1 MPQTNPSQEKV
12 DIADIIDDAPFG
24 KFHVLVMLLCGLIA
38 MLDGFDTQ
46 SIAFVAPVIGKS
58 WALKAGTFGPIFAAG
73 LFGLMIGQFFLGPV
87 SDRFGRRLVILLS
100 TLVFG
105 VFTLMTAYASNV
117 PELLTLRLLTGIG
130 LGGAMPNIIALT
142 SEFAPKK
149 LRATMVTIMFG
160 GFPLGAVIGGYI
172 SSFLIPAYG
181 WQSVFYLGGIVPLVL
196 LVVLYFTLPE
206 SVHHHAL
213 SGKHNDKI
221 RKTLARVHPKHAPAQ
236 DALFILNEPALSG
249 LSFQHLFLENRAT
262 KTLLLWVSYFM
273 SLLMIYFLMLWL
285 PSILTK
291 SGMTLDIG
299 IKSAVFLNLGGMI
312 GGVVIGQC
320 TDRFNPFTVLASGY
334 ALAGLCIASIGFVG
348 HSTLLL
354 MCVVFMAGFF
364 VLGAQT
370 AMNAVVTSLYP
381 ARIRSTG
388 LGSALAVGRIGS
400 IVGPVAGGILLA
412 AALPVQNIFIA
423 CAVPT
428 IIACLALLLLKKN
441 IAKQQEN

>member
-1 MPQTNPSQEKV
+1 MSTSSVKHKT
-12 DIADIIDDAPFG
+12 DITHAIDEAPFG
-24 KFHVLVMLLCGLIA
+24 KLHILVMVLCGLVA

-58 WALKAGTFGPIFAAG
+58 WALEAGTFGPIFSMA
-73 LFGLMIGQFFLGPV
+73 LFGLMIGQFVAGPI
-87 SDRFGRRLVILLS
+87 SDRYGRKPVILVS
-100 TLVFG
+100 TLIFG
-105 VFTLMTAYASNV
+105 VFTLMTAKASSV
-117 PELLTLRLLTGIG
+117 PELLILRFLTGIG

-142 SEFAPKK
+142 AEFAPKK

-181 WQSVFYLGGIVPLVL
+181 WQSVFVLGGVVPLIL
-196 LVVLYFTLPE
+196 LLVLYFILPE
-206 SVHHHAL
+206 SVHHQAL

-221 RKTLARVHPKHAPAQ
+221 RHTLTRLNPKVTYTKDTH
-236 DALFILNEPALSG
+236 FVLNEPPLAG
-249 LSFQHLFLENRAT
+249 LSFKHLFSEKRAT
-262 KTLLLWVSYFM
+262 KTVLIWISYFM

-312 GGVVIGQC
+312 GGIFIGQC
-320 TDRFNPFTVLASGY
+320 ADRLNPFTVLAVSY

-348 HSTLLL
+348 QSNALL
-354 MCVVFMAGFF
+354 MTSVFMAGFF

-370 AMNAVVTSLYP
+370 AMNAVVTSVYP
-381 ARIRSTG
+381 AQIRSTG

-400 IVGPVAGGILLA
+400 IIGPVAGGILMA
-412 AALPVQNIFIA
+412 AAWKIENIFIA
-423 CAVPT
+423 CAIPT
-428 IIACLALLLLKKN
+428 IIACLALLYLKIVTSKSES
-441 IAKQQEN
+441 A